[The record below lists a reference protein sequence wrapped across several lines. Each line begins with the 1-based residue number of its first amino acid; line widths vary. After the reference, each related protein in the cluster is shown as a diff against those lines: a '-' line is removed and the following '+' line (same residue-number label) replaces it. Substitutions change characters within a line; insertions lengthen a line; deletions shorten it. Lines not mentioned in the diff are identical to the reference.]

1 MTETNLIKPIG
12 GYFEL
17 ELPVYPELHADAI
30 ALNSGRGCLV
40 YIMRCRH
47 YKKVYVPYFTCDSA
61 IETIKKLCVAY

>member
-30 ALNSGRGCLV
+30 ALNTGRFCL
-40 YIMRCRH
+40 
-47 YKKVYVPYFTCDSA
+47 
-61 IETIKKLCVAY
+61 